1 MSTAPNAAALT
12 KDHPFDVFKS
22 PSPSYKYKIGLR
34 GSRTLSVPDSTERS
48 LMNFQ
53 PTAKR
58 ALSIADEQNLRITV
72 HKRLSQSGA
81 KLIERIYA
89 PRQD

>member
-1 MSTAPNAAALT
+1 MT

-34 GSRTLSVPDSTERS
+34 GSRTLSVPGSTERS

-53 PTAKR
+53 PTAKKV
-58 ALSIADEQNLRITV
+58 QLRFIYLRTRCSWKTPNAIPATPV
-72 HKRLSQSGA
+72 TSG
-81 KLIERIYA
+81 
-89 PRQD
+89 